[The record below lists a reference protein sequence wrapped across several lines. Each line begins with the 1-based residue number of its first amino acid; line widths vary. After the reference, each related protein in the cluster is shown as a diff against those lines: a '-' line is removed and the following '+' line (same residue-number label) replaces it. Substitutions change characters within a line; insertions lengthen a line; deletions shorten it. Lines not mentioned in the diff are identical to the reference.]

1 MKILIAVLVFM
12 MMFGCLGPKVMSVGE
27 LSNSTDEYLGE
38 KVYVKGTVKNTV
50 KLGKISGFKLVDGND
65 SIMVSS
71 EELPKEGSEVTVQG
85 TVMKE
90 ILVGYYVLAKEI
102 N

>member
-1 MKILIAVLVFM
+1 MKILFAILVFALF
-12 MMFGCLGPKVMSVGE
+12 FGCIGPQVMSVGE
-27 LSNSTDEYLGE
+27 LSKSTSDHLGE
-38 KVYVKGTVKNTV
+38 KVHVKGTVENTF
-50 KLGKISGFKLVDGND
+50 KLGKLSGFKLVDGND

-71 EELPKEGSEVTVQG
+71 NELPKEGRVVTVQG

-90 ILVGYYVLAKEI
+90 VLVGYYILAKEI